1 MARVP
6 VTKLRWER
14 MGQNTS
20 ALINARRRGEDLLR
34 PLANAYPSALACAD
48 TWGRL
53 PAHYLAATPNASCVT
68 PTMLQLVGR
77 AGFARDHRGLTPLQ
91 LLAENGCVSAA
102 QLQALAVPA
111 PALISTRE

>member
-1 MARVP
+1 
-6 VTKLRWER
+6 
-14 MGQNTS
+14 
-20 ALINARRRGEDLLR
+20 
-34 PLANAYPSALACAD
+34 
-48 TWGRL
+48 
-53 PAHYLAATPNASCVT
+53 
-68 PTMLQLVGR
+68 MLQLVGR